1 MADSPLAIS
10 GYETSVPT
18 AVIFSLFYLVLL
30 VWSVRNALRLRLKSE
45 WWVVGYFAMRILA
58 FLTRVY
64 VNYAASLNDD
74 GSLNKNKKNTYIV
87 DSILYSAGYFFLQNC
102 CLGLLDS
109 LINNV
114 KAYGAPLNLDARVMR
129 YLHIA
134 ITASA
139 VLSIWGGLKLTN
151 DPLLDSDLDTAHKYR
166 IIGIVILALATVF
179 MAATAAYCSTLVNE
193 RSIRTGGRYLCAVLL
208 VLLIRV
214 AVSYFFVE
222 NQSKMFEEKYL
233 YGLCIGIEIPAAVML
248 CVPNTLVHFLPFNS
262 SRDHVNGEL
271 LPVHIAQPAPAYY
284 PSMQM
289 PQPQPQGLSVKND
302 GHSHAQPGWP

>member
-1 MADSPLAIS
+1 MPSVYDSNR
-10 GYETSVPT
+10 SV
-18 AVIFSLFYLVLL
+18 
-30 VWSVRNALRLRLKSE
+30 
-45 WWVVGYFAMRILA
+45 RILA
-58 FLTRVY
+58 FLTRIY

-109 LINNV
+109 LITNV
-114 KAYGAPLNLDARVMR
+114 KASGSQFTLDARALR
-129 YLHIA
+129 YLHIG

-179 MAATAAYCSTLVNE
+179 LAGTAWYCSTLAKD
-193 RSIRTGGRYLCAVLL
+193 RSIRTGGRYLSVVLL

-233 YGLCIGIEIPAAVML
+233 YGLCIGVEMPAAVML
-248 CVPNTLVHFLPFNS
+248 CIPQMLAHFLPFIS
-262 SRDHVNGEL
+262 TGEQ
-271 LPVHIAQPAPAYY
+271 LPMHIAQPTPAYY
-284 PSMQM
+284 APSM
-289 PQPQPQGLSVKND
+289 PQPLPQDVPEKND
-302 GHSHAQPGWP
+302 GGMHVQTGWH